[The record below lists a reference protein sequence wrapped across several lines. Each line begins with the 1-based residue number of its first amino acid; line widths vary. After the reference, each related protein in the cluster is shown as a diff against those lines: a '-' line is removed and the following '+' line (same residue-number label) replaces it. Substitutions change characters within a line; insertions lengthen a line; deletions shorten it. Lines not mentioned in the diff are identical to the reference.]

1 MDRFEFGVPDIN
13 EAKVLLKC
21 SESGYEIY
29 EGNTYIETPEGEAII
44 DDLEI
49 VMRKYGLIRKTA
61 GEINN

>member
-1 MDRFEFGVPDIN
+1 MDRFEFGVPDSQ
-13 EAKVLLKC
+13 EVKVVHRC
-21 SESGYEIY
+21 QETGYEIY

-44 DDLEI
+44 DDFEI